1 MVQTMQKGRL
11 LFREYSQNHSV
22 LLGRS
27 IFLGGIFC
35 SVAHVQ
41 LLNGGNSGTAEAN
54 LHTVAGGFQNKG
66 IILIIDSSNA
76 ANNTTNGNNGLA
88 YFNGSAHGSIFLV
101 LLFLGQVQDDVHE
114 HKDQNHRQESDKQAG
129 GAGSISGQKF
139 DHNVELLKF

>member
-1 MVQTMQKGRL
+1 MVQNYAKGA
-11 LFREYSQNHSV
+11 FCYSGNTVRTNQF
-22 LLGRS
+22 
-27 IFLGGIFC
+27 FLAGASSWRYLC

-66 IILIIDSSNA
+66 IILIVDSSNA
-76 ANNTTNGNNGLA
+76 ANNTTNGNNGIA
-88 YFNGSAHGSIFLV
+88 YFDGSAHGSIFLV

-139 DHNVELLKF
+139 DRNVELLKF